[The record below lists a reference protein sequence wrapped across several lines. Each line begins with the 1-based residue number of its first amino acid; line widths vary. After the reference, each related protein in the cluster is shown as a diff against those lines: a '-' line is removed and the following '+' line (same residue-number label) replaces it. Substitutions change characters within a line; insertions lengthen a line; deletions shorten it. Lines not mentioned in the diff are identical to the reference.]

1 MRRFVVAVVAVPVA
15 MGFTSFLGA
24 ATASAAAN
32 STHAD
37 CIGIMASTG
46 NEQGPGVGGAT
57 VAALAQ
63 TGVVGQMASTDTC
76 PTTATTGV
84 AS

>member
-1 MRRFVVAVVAVPVA
+1 MRRFVVAIVAVPVA

-24 ATASAAAN
+24 AAASAAAN
-32 STHAD
+32 TTHAD

-46 NEQGPGVGGAT
+46 NEKGPGVGGAQ

-63 TGVVGQMASTDTC
+63 SGVVGQMASTNTC
-76 PTTATTGV
+76 KSTTSEV
-84 AS
+84 NS